1 MAAEKYSII
10 AEELKTR
17 ILSGCYAD
25 RFPAAAALEKQYCV
39 SSRTMAKVYAKLKND
54 GMIETTPSGSFIS
67 QEYQLPADGKV
78 ILLFTNGPHGLPL
91 EDDVLFNTFRSAVR
105 KAGFYLCLNDE
116 PQPDHEALIKKFS
129 PAGAAFAYSSWNTA
143 AGQIFNKYN
152 IPQVALNWFGEE
164 FNVACVDGDWEYI
177 LDQLASQLVRHNY
190 RKVGLQLSNRRNNY
204 LSCRYHKH
212 LADWKNIIARYGIAD
227 YGNIWSDMM
236 CENPPEVIISFGEPV
251 YKELHEFYHQKN
263 LPLHIVN
270 LNREIPEEKEICWRY
285 TGFDYKVIAEEGWKM
300 LWALINGQA
309 LPEQCKLI
317 KFSSRILFNST
328 PD

>member
-17 ILSGCYAD
+17 ILSGKYAG
-25 RFPAAAALEKQYCV
+25 RFPAAAVLEKEYHV
-39 SSRTMAKVYAKLKND
+39 SSRTMAKVYARLKSE
-54 GMIETTPSGSFIS
+54 GLIEPTPTGSFIS
-67 QEYQLPADGKV
+67 QEYQLPPDGKV

-91 EDDVLFNTFRSAVR
+91 AEDVLYNTFRAAVR
-105 KAGFYLCLNDE
+105 KDGFYLCLSDE
-116 PQPDHEALIKKFS
+116 HNPDYEALIKEIS
-129 PAGAAFAYSSWNTA
+129 PVGAAFAYSSWNPTA
-143 AGQIFNKYN
+143 GEIFDRYN
-152 IPQVALNWFGEE
+152 VPQMAMNWFSDDFGI
-164 FNVACVDGDWEYI
+164 ACVDGDWEYI

-190 RKVGLQLSNRRNNY
+190 RRVGLQMNNNHNNQ
-204 LSCRYHKH
+204 LSCRYHKNLGH
-212 LADWKNIIARYGIAD
+212 WKKIIAKYNIVD
-227 YGNIWSDMM
+227 YGDVWQDMM
-236 CENPPEVIISFGEPV
+236 CDDPPEVIISFGEPV
-251 YKELHEFYHQKN
+251 YKELHDFYHQKN

-300 LWALINGQA
+300 LSALINAQV